1 VSRPRQRRHNHADLD
16 LGAEAGAI
24 DTGSYWAHTT
34 RQTKRDAKRGLELAK
49 LLDHDHEP
57 VRNAMAIGQA
67 GGVWTPLVVVTMTLE
82 KSARHQRRP
91 NGTIVLTVFQ
101 ERIGRHRSFVGAT
114 PTRGVPAQ
122 PAVGRNAMA
131 VIVAATLAGV
141 WWSAAY

>member
-1 VSRPRQRRHNHADLD
+1 MSRPRQRRHNHADLD

-82 KSARHQRRP
+82 NLLGTSDAPMGRSSLLCSRKGSDVIARLLVQRR
-91 NGTIVLTVFQ
+91 LEAFQ
-101 ERIGRHRSFVGAT
+101 RNPRSGEM
-114 PTRGVPAQ
+114 RW
-122 PAVGRNAMA
+122 R
-131 VIVAATLAGV
+131 
-141 WWSAAY
+141 